1 MFQSKAQ
8 AFLIFVELT
17 LSYLRLVYLDAKLT
31 NFSDSPKEMLKKN
44 NSCLIFLR
52 ERPPPSPRGES
63 FQIVLS
69 LKGFQTQRRKA
80 FFIFHLL
87 PFAPS
92 RLVNNKLLSPFR
104 KTNKNKRKQSKT
116 FSVYFIGFI
125 CFNWFYSVF
134 LDGESRFSERKF
146 DKLKGSGFI

>member
-31 NFSDSPKEMLKKN
+31 KFSDSPKEMLKKN

-63 FQIVLS
+63 FLDSIVAQRLS
-69 LKGFQTQRRKA
+69 NAEAQSIFHFS
-80 FFIFHLL
+80 FFIYSPL
-87 PFAPS
+87 
-92 RLVNNKLLSPFR
+92 RLRV
-104 KTNKNKRKQSKT
+104 
-116 FSVYFIGFI
+116 
-125 CFNWFYSVF
+125 
-134 LDGESRFSERKF
+134 
-146 DKLKGSGFI
+146 

>member
-1 MFQSKAQ
+1 VI
-8 AFLIFVELT
+8 FLPSLFV
-17 LSYLRLVYLDAKLT
+17 SYLRLVYLDAKLT

-63 FQIVLS
+63 IQIVLS

-80 FFIFHLL
+80 FFIFHFSLL

-92 RLVNNKLLSPFR
+92 CLVNNKLLSPFR

-116 FSVYFIGFI
+116 FFCLFY
-125 CFNWFYSVF
+125 CFYLF
-134 LDGESRFSERKF
+134 
-146 DKLKGSGFI
+146 